1 MKGNEILLW
10 KKQEPGHL
18 KNGSKKA
25 EDVGSNS
32 RKLKRVI
39 KLRRPISQI
48 LQMYGKRSNRR
59 NIT

>member
-1 MKGNEILLW
+1 MRFYYGRSRSLVT
-10 KKQEPGHL
+10 
-18 KNGSKKA
+18 SKMAVEKA

-39 KLRRPISQI
+39 KLRRPIFQI
-48 LQMYGKRSNRR
+48 LQVYGKRSNRR